1 VNIGNYFA
9 QGTFENLLLN
19 VSQGP
24 IYVPPGA
31 VALFE
36 VIFVVQSGFGSGGN
50 IADIINIDLNSEG
63 YGVYCPS
70 LWLEIWFRYEFPFD
84 Q

>member
-1 VNIGNYFA
+1 LALGFAKGNVLTVADIGA
-9 QGTFENLLLN
+9 KRIEIAIKEPTFTLVDQIN
-19 VSQGP
+19 
-24 IYVPPGA
+24 
-31 VALFE
+31 
-36 VIFVVQSGFGSGGN
+36 GFGF
-50 IADIINIDLNSEG
+50 IRG